1 MWKPHNGYGIC
12 SRPFNHSVRSWRFVV
27 YVPSCSHVFPID
39 NPLLAA
45 QPQHA
50 NQDADGRH
58 DDADPQEHAPTQ
70 AVTMEDQEVA
80 KKAQDLPQ
88 IHSGYIPCSI
98 YVVPFHAISGNTW
111 EPFLKPLSKNM
122 AADEVQKYGV
132 LT

>member
-1 MWKPHNGYGIC
+1 MAFVVDH
-12 SRPFNHSVRSWRFVV
+12 SQSVRSWRFVV

-39 NPLLAA
+39 NPLVAA

-80 KKAQDLPQ
+80 KEAQDLPQ
-88 IHSGYIPCSI
+88 IHCTLDTFHVASMLNPCCH
-98 YVVPFHAISGNTW
+98 FW
-111 EPFLKPLSKNM
+111 EPLGTISETI
-122 AADEVQKYGV
+122 EVQKYGSR
-132 LT
+132 